1 MQIIRYG
8 LIKLHK
14 DLQFKYVKNYELL
27 ITNYKL
33 RTIMNYLVAVLPEK
47 TTAEAAYSAL
57 EQQGLSESQ
66 VNILGQGY
74 KSADEFGLINPEK
87 PARRQVNRLLT
98 WLIPFGFIAGYAFNV
113 LTSIE
118 ILPQATA
125 FGNQLIAGLLGAAS
139 GALGAWVVGRLVG
152 LTVGSGDALSYRN
165 RLNAGKYLIIV
176 QGNEGIIREAT
187 RVLRQ
192 FEPENIQGYANV

>member
-1 MQIIRYG
+1 
-8 LIKLHK
+8 
-14 DLQFKYVKNYELL
+14 
-27 ITNYKL
+27 
-33 RTIMNYLVAVLPEK
+33 MNYLVAVLPEK

-192 FEPENIQGYANV
+192 FEPENIQGYVNV